1 MFRNGL
7 FIVNKI
13 FILFYFI
20 FICLGIKAQRLN
32 FFYYNSS
39 NSPSAAFAISLV
51 FEEQQNECWLST
63 LNGGIFKYS
72 NGLFVSYSVKEEK
85 QENSVAQL
93 YKDHRSKIWYINRGI
108 SKLSYAALSDFK
120 SKQIRSVNS
129 WNNFYLDQRGLE
141 IFYIKDTPFILQLM
155 YNSFNIYNLKTA
167 KLCCNV
173 STSQING
180 ISLCQEKVYVSHSQG
195 IDVLNYSNGRVVY
208 TPFLRIPQVEQICY
222 DGLRQRYWL
231 MGNGRLYS
239 YKPDRGVVS
248 EAQYVEEV
256 KEGPKKMVLCG
267 DYLYL
272 YSAYFIFRYN
282 IKEKR
287 MMPLTR
293 ENGLLD
299 EGANA
304 IVSDREN
311 NVWFCQRAGLLKLPQ
326 MQIQSFSGYALG
338 FKEPDVTAYTQAG
351 AYKIVAGNTR
361 IALLDQQNKV
371 AKLFEVPHYNK
382 YNSNRVLDITATDVS
397 HIYYV
402 FYHSFGVYDPGGN
415 RSGTSEREG
424 GYLSMVH
431 CGSEVYMTKNGVL
444 LKYDISSGRFI
455 LVLEDLSCGIL
466 RKIIPI
472 NDSELMLCGQRG
484 AIRYDLKTKS
494 KTYLLKNFS
503 VYGYC
508 ETAKEKRPY
517 FACYQGLYFIE
528 NNKVNKVGVI
538 PENVRVYNV
547 KETKDGL
554 FWLGTSNGV
563 YVLENTQNNY
573 RIKRHISFE
582 NGLLGAEISRG
593 AFYVDVEENLWV
605 GTNGG
610 LNVISTSIKNSAY
623 LPPLNIM
630 LSVNNQL
637 LKQDEREI
645 EYNNR
650 NLKFSFVFNSFAN
663 EALNTFSY
671 MLEGSDKSWSAYSTQ
686 NRVNYPNV
694 SPGSYVLKV
703 RAKNAFGEES
713 ATASYSFCVKAPWWG
728 TWWFIA
734 LCVLAL
740 GFAFY
745 FVLRYRIRKVKAK
758 LLIAQNELEL
768 KSQIALAELKALR
781 MQINPH
787 FFGNTMQTI
796 QMHVL
801 KKEIPE
807 AINKIERY
815 STFMR
820 LLLELSE
827 VENVSLTTK
836 IQMIKDYVEL
846 EKYRMGKGFV
856 FEFDNL
862 IENSERY
869 LVPTMMIQPFVEN
882 ALNYGLANKPG
893 FDRKLKVVFEI
904 ENGMIKCSI
913 WDNGIGRKAHAEKF
927 KRKERKSFGNRLVE
941 ARLKLLAQK
950 TGAAARIE
958 YDDFEDKGGFKV
970 TLWLPLTLKK

>member
-1 MFRNGL
+1 M
-7 FIVNKI
+7 NKI
-13 FILFYFI
+13 IILFYFI
-20 FICLGIKAQRLN
+20 FIYGGIKAQRLN

-51 FEEQQNECWLST
+51 FEEQHNECWLST
-63 LNGGIFKYS
+63 LNGGVFRYT
-72 NGLFVSYSVKEEK
+72 NGSFVSHSVNEEK
-85 QENSVAQL
+85 QENNVSHL
-93 YKDHRSKIWYINRGI
+93 YKDSKAKIWYINRGI
-108 SKLSYAALSDFK
+108 SKLSYAEIGDFK
-120 SKQIRSVNS
+120 AKQISSVKL

-141 IFYIKDTPFILQLM
+141 IFYIKDTPFIIQLM

-167 KLCCNV
+167 TLCCSVAN
-173 STSQING
+173 TQING
-180 ISLCQEKVYVSHSQG
+180 ISLCQGKIYVSRSQG
-195 IDVLNYSNGRVVY
+195 IEVMNYSNGQVTY
-208 TPFLRIPQVEQICY
+208 TSFLKLPNIEQVCY
-222 DGLRQRYWL
+222 DGLSKQYWL
-231 MGNGRLYS
+231 MGNGRLYR
-239 YKPDRGVVS
+239 YKSGLGIVS
-248 EAQYVEEV
+248 EAEYNEEV

-272 YSAYFIFRYN
+272 YSEYFIFRYN
-282 IKEKR
+282 IKDRR
-287 MMPLTR
+287 MMSLTR

-326 MQIQSFSGYALG
+326 MQIQSFSGYSLG

-351 AYKIVAGNTR
+351 SLKIVAGNTR

-382 YNSNRVLDITATDVS
+382 YNSNRVLDITATDAS

-402 FYHSFGVYDPGGN
+402 FYHSFGVYDPGGS
-415 RSGTSEREG
+415 RVGTSEREG

-431 CGSEVYMTKNGVL
+431 RGSEIYMTKNGFL
-444 LKYDISSGRFI
+444 LKYDVRSERFMP
-455 LVLEDLSCGIL
+455 LFEDLSCGIL

-472 NDSELMLCGQRG
+472 NDSEFMLCGQRG
-484 AIRYDLKTKS
+484 AIRYHLKTKS
-494 KTYLLKNFS
+494 KKYFLKDFS

-517 FACYQGLYFIE
+517 FACYQGLYFID
-528 NNKVNKVGVI
+528 NNKINKVEAI
-538 PENVRVYNV
+538 PDNVRVYNV
-547 KETKDGL
+547 KEAKDGL
-554 FWLGTSNGV
+554 LWLGTSNGV
-563 YVLENTQNNY
+563 YVLENEQKNH

-593 AFYVDVEENLWV
+593 AFYIDGEDHLWV

-610 LNVISTSIKNSAY
+610 LNVISTGIKNSAY
-623 LPPLNIM
+623 LPPLNVM
-630 LSVNNQL
+630 MFVNNQL
-637 LKQDEREI
+637 FKRGEKEI
-645 EYNNR
+645 KYNDR
-650 NLKFSFVFNSFAN
+650 NLQFSFEFNSFAN
-663 EALNTFSY
+663 EGLNTFSY
-671 MLEGSDKSWSAYSTQ
+671 MLEGSDKGWSAYSTQ
-686 NRVNYPNV
+686 SRVNYPNLP
-694 SPGSYVLKV
+694 PGSYVLKV

-713 ATASYSFCVKAPWWG
+713 AIVSYFFFIKAPWWG
-728 TWWFIA
+728 TWWFIV
-734 LCVLAL
+734 LCSLAL
-740 GFAFY
+740 GFLLYLIFK
-745 FVLRYRIRKVKAK
+745 YRIRKVKSK
-758 LLIAQNELEL
+758 LLVAQNELEL
-768 KSQIALAELKALR
+768 KNQIARAELKALR
-781 MQINPH
+781 VQINPH

-827 VENVSLTTK
+827 VENVSLITEA
-836 IQMIKDYVEL
+836 QMIKDYVEL
-846 EKYRMGKGFV
+846 EKYRMGRGFV
-856 FEFDNL
+856 FEIRNL
-862 IENSERY
+862 IVNSEKY

-882 ALNYGLANKPG
+882 ALNYGLANKS
-893 FDRKLKVVFEI
+893 DAHRELKVVFEI
-904 ENGMIKCSI
+904 ENDMIKCTI
-913 WDNGIGRKAHAEKF
+913 YDNGIGRKAHAEKF
-927 KRKERKSFGNRLVE
+927 TRKERKSFGNRLVE

-950 TGAAARIE
+950 TGTEARIE

-970 TLWLPLTLKK
+970 TLWLPLMLKK